1 MRQKYMKCVR
11 NTRRICKSVRNQ
23 KCAKSDCARIGLSI
37 LLIHST
43 KYTNLQPE
51 NKRNSFA
58 EICIFCGIPKYILTE
73 YMIDTSSGTLSIEN
87 YIGTFT

>member
-1 MRQKYMKCVR
+1 MALKVCLKP
-11 NTRRICKSVRNQ
+11 
-23 KCAKSDCARIGLSI
+23 ARLLRLVFSSLLLI
-37 LLIHST
+37 LLCMDRCTHST

-87 YIGTFT
+87 YILGTFT